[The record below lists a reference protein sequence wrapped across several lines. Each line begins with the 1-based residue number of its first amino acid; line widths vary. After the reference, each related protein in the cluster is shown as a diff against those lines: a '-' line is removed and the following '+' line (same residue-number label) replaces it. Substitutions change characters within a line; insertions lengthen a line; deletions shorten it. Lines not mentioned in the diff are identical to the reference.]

1 MEIRVGQVVVHYVE
15 HGTGRAVLVLH
26 GAGVDHREAEACFE
40 PILGGVAGLRRIYL
54 DLPGM
59 GRTIAPETLRSADD
73 VLDTLRNFADEI
85 TGGTAH
91 LLVGHSAGAYYAQ
104 AMAASRPARVA
115 GLALVCPLLPGL
127 RDIPEHRVVTGS
139 GEIGDDAFRSYFV
152 VQTPEMLERYE
163 RYVAPAAAL
172 VDQAALERIGERW
185 ELTPNQ
191 APPYAGPTLVVAG
204 RLDSTVGYAAAV
216 DLADRYSRAS
226 LAVVDDAGHALP
238 HEQPELL
245 RALLAEWLGRVE
257 RSS

>member
-1 MEIRVGQVVVHYVE
+1 MEIGVGQVSVHYVE
-15 HGTGRAVLVLH
+15 HGAGRPVLILH

-40 PILGGVAGLRRIYL
+40 PTFDGVAGLRRIYP

-59 GRTIAPETLRSADD
+59 GRTNAPETLRSADD
-73 VLDTLRNFADEI
+73 VLDTLLHFTDEVI
-85 TGGTAH
+85 GSTAH

-104 AMAASRPARVA
+104 AMAARRPAQVA

-127 RDIPEHRVVTGS
+127 RDVPEPHAMAGS
-139 GEIGDDAFRSYFV
+139 DEIGDDVFRSYFV
-152 VQTPEMLERYE
+152 IQTPEMLDRYD

-172 VDQAALERIGERW
+172 ADQAALDRIGERW
-185 ELTPNQ
+185 ALSSDH
-191 APPYAGPTLVVAG
+191 APTYGGPTVVVAG
-204 RLDSTVGYAAAV
+204 RLDSTVGYAAAADLV
-216 DLADRYSRAS
+216 DHYPHAT

-245 RALLAEWLGRVE
+245 RALFAEWLARVD